1 MLHLYDTRTRTAQA
15 ISPMD
20 GKTLRFY
27 CCGPTVYGPAHIGNF
42 RTFVMQDVF
51 RRVLELGGGPT
62 THIRNLTD
70 VDDKTIRD
78 SQKAGVS
85 LAEFTAGWADLFHR
99 DCAAL
104 NCLPPHAEPSAVGHI
119 PEQIRMVQTL
129 VEKGHA
135 YVSEDGSVYFRIS
148 SFPEYGRLSHLDER
162 ELDLGKTANTR
173 SNADEYEKDS
183 VADFVLWKSRRPE
196 DGDNFWTSPWG
207 EGRPGWHLECS
218 AMIHKYFGNDF
229 DLHSGGVDL
238 VFPHHENEVAQSR
251 CACGGGFAR
260 LWFHITHLLV
270 DGGKMPKS
278 AAANLV
284 EYTEFFAPFA
294 KEYDA
299 VIHIS
304 VSSKLSSCFQNARLA
319 AGEFENVCVVDSQNI
334 CTGQG
339 YLVLKAAK
347 WAADG
352 LTARAIQMKLQS
364 LAKRVELSFVLDRL
378 DFMAK
383 SGRCSGVLAFGA
395 NLLGIKPALE
405 VINGELKVVKKYR
418 GSLPICV
425 GKYITDRLVERDDIE
440 DSLVFI
446 SSCQPKP
453 GCMDAVKAGLKKYG
467 SFKECHETDI
477 GTTIGGYSGPG
488 TIGIVFARKEK

>member
-1 MLHLYDTRTRTAQA
+1 MKIKITADSTCDLSEELLKKWDIA
-15 ISPMD
+15 LMPMHILMGEDSYLD
-20 GKTLRFY
+20 GV
-27 CCGPTVYGPAHIGNF
+27 TVHPA
-42 RTFVMQDVF
+42 DVF
-51 RRVLELGGGPT
+51 
-62 THIRNLTD
+62 
-70 VDDKTIRD
+70 
-78 SQKAGVS
+78 
-85 LAEFTAGWADLFHR
+85 
-99 DCAAL
+99 
-104 NCLPPHAEPSAVGHI
+104 
-119 PEQIRMVQTL
+119 
-129 VEKGHA
+129 A
-135 YVSEDGSVYFRIS
+135 YVN
-148 SFPEYGRLSHLDER
+148 H
-162 ELDLGKTANTR
+162 
-173 SNADEYEKDS
+173 
-183 VADFVLWKSRRPE
+183 
-196 DGDNFWTSPWG
+196 
-207 EGRPGWHLECS
+207 
-218 AMIHKYFGNDF
+218 
-229 DLHSGGVDL
+229 
-238 VFPHHENEVAQSR
+238 
-251 CACGGGFAR
+251 
-260 LWFHITHLLV
+260 
-270 DGGKMPKS
+270 GGKMPKS

-418 GSLPICV
+418 GSLPICMS
-425 GKYITDRLVERDDIE
+425 KYITDRLADRDDIE
-440 DSLVFI
+440 DGLVFI

-453 GCMDAVKAGLKKYG
+453 GCMEAVKAGLKKYG
-467 SFKECHETDI
+467 HFKECWETDI